1 MLKPTG
7 AMNYPRFSYGALAST
22 DTVHSDA
29 GGSSFDNS
37 LHYVAQQV
45 GWFSSRSA
53 SQYLIHVWCTLTQNS
68 VVSESSESTRKPS
81 HLHCPVCGKTFG
93 RLQEAHRHISSV
105 HLPCWLY
112 CPHSPCLWRGHRKE
126 EFKTHLRVHPGS
138 DPGVSPCP
146 IYDLKLVLNLIKEGI
161 PFEAAA
167 GHALELVLEKA
178 RELGFTEE
186 WSNLWG

>member
-1 MLKPTG
+1 
-7 AMNYPRFSYGALAST
+7 MNYPNFSDGVLAST
-22 DTVHSDA
+22 DTVHSDT
-29 GGSSFDNS
+29 GGSSFDKS
-37 LHYVAQQV
+37 LHYVDKQV

-53 SQYLIHVWCTLTQNS
+53 SQYLIHVSCTLTQTS

-81 HLHCPVCGKTFG
+81 HLHFPESGKTFD
-93 RLQEAHRHISSV
+93 RLQEAQRHILSA

-138 DPGVSPCP
+138 DPEVAPCP
-146 IYDLKLVLNLIKEGI
+146 IYDVKMIMNCIKDGI
-161 PFEAAA
+161 PVETAARY
-167 GHALELVLEKA
+167 ALEFVSEKA